1 MNAILKGLAKEA
13 AKSKTGKVV
22 IEYLGKFFRTTKP
35 IANAIK
41 NNNPRVRIVT
51 KPPKGIN
58 INNLKPP
65 PKSLKQPMNPKTG
78 KFQKP
83 APSPAP
89 KKPGGSTSIDKK
101 PKIDRK
107 PPASVKSKP
116 KNVMTT
122 SPKKPKRP
130 GDDAKV
136 VGGSKSKP
144 DNRDYSVRNVPKP
157 NPKTAAPAVLRSSTL
172 DDAPEV
178 KTVPPEDKK
187 KKEQDRKTKPKTVA
201 PKKTKPSVKAPP
213 RKGPPTKKKP
223 DNKPNKKPE
232 KRPAQGPVTNDSFAS
247 AFRRNRSA
255 KKPTFTWKGKL
266 YTTRLKEESITEHK
280 KKFGVEGKYK

>member
-1 MNAILKGLAKEA
+1 MSKAKLAELAISG
-13 AKSKTGKVV
+13 GKVV
-22 IEYLGKFFRTTKP
+22 IEYMGKFFRTTKP
-35 IANAIK
+35 IANSIK
-41 NNNPRVRIVT
+41 KNNPRVRIVT

-89 KKPGGSTSIDKK
+89 KKPGGNTSVDKK
-101 PKIDRK
+101 PKVDRK

-122 SPKKPKRP
+122 SPGKPKRP
-130 GDDAKV
+130 GDDAKTI
-136 VGGSKSKP
+136 GGSKTKP
-144 DNRDYSVRNVPKP
+144 DNRDYSVRNVPRPKP
-157 NPKTAAPAVLRSSTL
+157 KDSAAALGRISTL
-172 DDAPEV
+172 DSGPEV

-223 DNKPNKKPE
+223 GKRPPP
-232 KRPAQGPVTNDSFAS
+232 RPAQGPVTNESFVA
-247 AFRRNRSA
+247 AFKRNRA
-255 KKPTFTWKGKL
+255 DKEPTFTWKGKL
-266 YTTRLKEESITEHK
+266 YTTRYKEESIAQHK
-280 KKFGVEGKYK
+280 KKFGVKGKYK

>member
-1 MNAILKGLAKEA
+1 MSKAKLAELAISG
-13 AKSKTGKVV
+13 GKVV
-22 IEYLGKFFRTTKP
+22 IEYMGKFFRTTKP
-35 IANAIK
+35 IANSIK
-41 NNNPRVRIVT
+41 KNNPRVRIVT

-89 KKPGGSTSIDKK
+89 KKPGGNTSVDKK
-101 PKIDRK
+101 PKVDRK

-122 SPKKPKRP
+122 SPGKPKRP
-130 GDDAKV
+130 GDDAKTI
-136 VGGSKSKP
+136 GGSKTKP
-144 DNRDYSVRNVPKP
+144 DNRDYSVRNVPRPKP
-157 NPKTAAPAVLRSSTL
+157 KDSAAALGRISTL
-172 DDAPEV
+172 DSGPEV

-187 KKEQDRKTKPKTVA
+187 KKEQDRRTKPKTVA

-223 DNKPNKKPE
+223 GKRPPP
-232 KRPAQGPVTNDSFAS
+232 RPAQGPVTNESFAA
-247 AFRRNRSA
+247 AFKRNRA
-255 KKPTFTWKGKL
+255 DKEPTFTWKGKL
-266 YTTRLKEESITEHK
+266 YTTRYKEESIAQHK
-280 KKFGVEGKYK
+280 KKFGVKGKYK

>member
-1 MNAILKGLAKEA
+1 M
-13 AKSKTGKVV
+13 SKAQLGKIV

-35 IANAIK
+35 IANSIK

-65 PKSLKQPMNPKTG
+65 PKSLRQPQNPKTG

-83 APSPAP
+83 APSPARVTP
-89 KKPGGSTSIDKK
+89 KKPNQPVKKDTKPSSVPSVSNKK
-101 PKIDRK
+101 PN
-107 PPASVKSKP
+107 A
-116 KNVMTT
+116 MTA
-122 SPKKPKRP
+122 SPKKPSRP

-136 VGGSKSKP
+136 VGGSRSKP
-144 DNRDYSVRNVPKP
+144 SNRDYTVRSVRSPR
-157 NPKTAAPAVLRSSTL
+157 PKTSAPALLRSSTL
-172 DDAPEV
+172 EGGPQLD
-178 KTVPPEDKK
+178 TTPPEDKK
-187 KKEQDRKTKPKTVA
+187 KKQQDRKTKPTTVA
-201 PKKTKPSVKAPP
+201 PKKTKPPVKAPP

-223 DNKPNKKPE
+223 SKKPQP
-232 KRPAQGPVTNDSFAS
+232 RPAQGPVTNESFAA

-266 YTTRLKEESITEHK
+266 YTTRLKEESIAEHK
-280 KKFGVEGKYK
+280 KKFKVEGKYK

>member
-58 INNLKPP
+58 VNNLKPP
-65 PKSLKQPMNPKTG
+65 PKSLRQPMNPKTG

-89 KKPGGSTSIDKK
+89 KKPGGNTSVDKK

-122 SPKKPKRP
+122 SPKKPSRP

-144 DNRDYSVRNVPKP
+144 DNRDYSVRNVPRP
-157 NPKTAAPAVLRSSTL
+157 RPKTSAPAVLRSSTL
-172 DDAPEV
+172 EDAPEV

-213 RKGPPTKKKP
+213 RKGPPTK
-223 DNKPNKKPE
+223 NKPSKRPPP
-232 KRPAQGPVTNDSFAS
+232 RPAQGPVTNDSFAS

>member
-58 INNLKPP
+58 VNNLKPP
-65 PKSLKQPMNPKTG
+65 PKSLRQPMNPKTG

-89 KKPGGSTSIDKK
+89 KKPGGSTSIAKK

-122 SPKKPKRP
+122 SPGKPKRP
-130 GDDAKV
+130 GDDAKTI
-136 VGGSKSKP
+136 GGSKSKP
-144 DNRDYSVRNVPKP
+144 DNRDYSVRNVPRPKP
-157 NPKTAAPAVLRSSTL
+157 KDSAAALGRISTL
-172 DDAPEV
+172 DSGPEV
-178 KTVPPEDKK
+178 KTVSPEDKK
-187 KKEQDRKTKPKTVA
+187 KKEQDRRTKPKTVA

-223 DNKPNKKPE
+223 SKRPPP
-232 KRPAQGPVTNDSFAS
+232 RPAQGPVTNESFAA
-247 AFRRNRSA
+247 AFKRNRA
-255 KKPTFTWKGKL
+255 DKKPTFPWKGKL
-266 YTTRLKEESITEHK
+266 YTTRYKEESIAEHK
-280 KKFGVEGKYK
+280 KKFGVKGKYK

>member
-1 MNAILKGLAKEA
+1 M
-13 AKSKTGKVV
+13 SKVQLGKIV

-35 IANAIK
+35 IAEQIAK
-41 NNNPRVRIVT
+41 NNPRVRIVT
-51 KPPKGIN
+51 KPPKSVN

-78 KFQKP
+78 KFQKK
-83 APSPAP
+83 APSPVKVAP
-89 KKPGGSTSIDKK
+89 KKPNAPVKKDTKPSSVPSVSNKK
-101 PKIDRK
+101 PN
-107 PPASVKSKP
+107 ALTV
-116 KNVMTT
+116 
-122 SPKKPKRP
+122 SPKKPSRP

-136 VGGSKSKP
+136 VGGSRTKP

-157 NPKTAAPAVLRSSTL
+157 KPKTSAPALLRSSTL
-172 DDAPEV
+172 ESGPKVDA
-178 KTVPPEDKK
+178 VPPEDKK
-187 KKEQDRKTKPKTVA
+187 KKEQDRKFKPKTVA

-223 DNKPNKKPE
+223 DSKPNKKPQQ
-232 KRPAQGPVTNDSFAS
+232 RPAQGPVTNESFSA

-266 YTTRLKEESITEHK
+266 YTTRYKEESIAEHK
-280 KKFGVEGKYK
+280 KKFKVEGKYK

>member
-1 MNAILKGLAKEA
+1 MSKKKLAE
-13 AKSKTGKVV
+13 VV

-35 IANAIK
+35 VADAIK

-83 APSPAP
+83 SLPPAV
-89 KKPGGSTSIDKK
+89 KKPGGSTSVDKK
-101 PKIDRK
+101 PKIDSK
-107 PPASVKSKP
+107 PPASIKTKKP
-116 KNVMTT
+116 NAMTT
-122 SPKKPKRP
+122 SPAKPKRP

-136 VGGSKSKP
+136 IGGSKSKP

-157 NPKTAAPAVLRSSTL
+157 RPKTAAPAILRSSTL

-223 DNKPNKKPE
+223 DSKPNKRPKQ
-232 KRPAQGPVTNDSFAS
+232 RPAQGPVTNESFAA
-247 AFRRNRSA
+247 AFKRNRSA

-266 YTTRLKEESITEHK
+266 YTTRLKEESIAEHK
-280 KKFGVEGKYK
+280 KKFKVEGKYK

>member
-1 MNAILKGLAKEA
+1 MSKAKLAELAISG
-13 AKSKTGKVV
+13 GKVV
-22 IEYLGKFFRTTKP
+22 IEYMGKFFRTTKP
-35 IANAIK
+35 IANSIK
-41 NNNPRVRIVT
+41 KNNPRVRIVT

-78 KFQKP
+78 KFQNP
-83 APSPAP
+83 APSPVKVAP
-89 KKPGGSTSIDKK
+89 KKPNVPTKKDSKPSNVPSVPKKK
-101 PKIDRK
+101 PN
-107 PPASVKSKP
+107 A
-116 KNVMTT
+116 MTT
-122 SPKKPKRP
+122 SPKKTRP
-130 GDDAKV
+130 GDDAKTI
-136 VGGSKSKP
+136 GGSKSKP
-144 DNRDYSVRNVPKP
+144 DNRDYSVRNVPRPKP
-157 NPKTAAPAVLRSSTL
+157 KDSAAALARISTL
-172 DDAPEV
+172 GDAPEV

-223 DNKPNKKPE
+223 DSKPNKKPE

>member
-1 MNAILKGLAKEA
+1 MSKKKLAE
-13 AKSKTGKVV
+13 VV
-22 IEYLGKFFRTTKP
+22 IEYLGKFFKTTKP
-35 IANAIK
+35 IANSIK

-83 APSPAP
+83 APSPVKVAP
-89 KKPGGSTSIDKK
+89 KKPNVPTKKDTKPSSVPSVPKKK
-101 PKIDRK
+101 PN
-107 PPASVKSKP
+107 A
-116 KNVMTT
+116 MTT
-122 SPKKPKRP
+122 SPGKPKRP
-130 GDDAKV
+130 GDDAKTI
-136 VGGSKSKP
+136 GGSKTKP
-144 DNRDYSVRNVPKP
+144 DNRDYSVRNVPRLKP
-157 NPKTAAPAVLRSSTL
+157 KDSAAALGRISTL
-172 DDAPEV
+172 DSGPEV

-187 KKEQDRKTKPKTVA
+187 KKEQDRKTTPKTVA

-223 DNKPNKKPE
+223 NKKPPP
-232 KRPAQGPVTNDSFAS
+232 RPAQGPSTNESFAA

-266 YTTRLKEESITEHK
+266 YTTRLKEESIAEHK
-280 KKFGVEGKYK
+280 KKFKVEGKYK

>member
-1 MNAILKGLAKEA
+1 MSKKKLAE
-13 AKSKTGKVV
+13 VV
-22 IEYLGKFFRTTKP
+22 IEYLGKFFKTTKP

-65 PKSLKQPMNPKTG
+65 PKSLKQPTNPKTG

-83 APSPAP
+83 APSPVKVAP
-89 KKPGGSTSIDKK
+89 KKPNVPTKKDTKPSSVPSVSKKK
-101 PKIDRK
+101 PN
-107 PPASVKSKP
+107 AL
-116 KNVMTT
+116 TT
-122 SPKKPKRP
+122 SPKKTRP

-136 VGGSKSKP
+136 IGGSKTKP
-144 DNRDYSVRNVPKP
+144 DTRDYSVRNVPKLKP
-157 NPKTAAPAVLRSSTL
+157 PGNPAALARIAPL
-172 DDAPEV
+172 DSGPEV

-223 DNKPNKKPE
+223 DSKPNKRPKQ
-232 KRPAQGPVTNDSFAS
+232 RPAQGPVTNESFAA
-247 AFRRNRSA
+247 AFKRNRSA

-266 YTTRLKEESITEHK
+266 YTTRLKEESIAEHK
-280 KKFGVEGKYK
+280 KKFKVEGKYK